1 MLAAEK
7 ARDEMSQLTSN
18 NEKIIAQA
26 KVDRDVLL
34 KEAREMKSQIISQ
47 AKDKA
52 VIEAEKLV
60 NSAKEQISNEKMK
73 ALTELK
79 NHVADL
85 SIEMAEKVL
94 LFELSDSEKQ
104 KELVN
109 TALKENNNCII
120 TESSWVINGDCLVY
134 KISANRFLHHMVRML
149 VGTMVEVS
157 KGRLNI
163 DTFYKMVRSENL
175 KSHIV
180 TCPSNGLYLNKVNY

>member
-1 MLAAEK
+1 MQSFDPGLIIWTTIIFTLLLIILKKFAWKPILKAVDERNNSIKESLLAAEK

-47 AKDKA
+47 AKDRA

-109 TALKENNNCII
+109 TALKENNN
-120 TESSWVINGDCLVY
+120 
-134 KISANRFLHHMVRML
+134 
-149 VGTMVEVS
+149 
-157 KGRLNI
+157 
-163 DTFYKMVRSENL
+163 
-175 KSHIV
+175 
-180 TCPSNGLYLNKVNY
+180 